1 MVTVYEQEAKEEMIR
16 WKRKLGKSQSMPG
29 RFAKKWQKKANAL
42 IPEKVH
48 SVVTASVKHM
58 VQGALTGSEYV
69 SKKEMDLTT
78 TFEEREDQVRE
89 LFRTYKNTAVA
100 EGIGTGAGGIMLG
113 LADFPLLLSIKMKF
127 LFDTAITYGYDCK
140 TFKERLFILTIFQ
153 LAFSEGEERAILLER
168 VENWDDYAKEL
179 PDDPKDPLVM
189 DWKAFQLSYR
199 DFIDL
204 PKMLQL
210 VPGFGAIVGA
220 AANSHFLEI
229 LKTTAMN
236 SYRMRMLNEPTE

>member
-1 MVTVYEQEAKEEMIR
+1 MIR
-16 WKRKLGKSQSMPG
+16 WKRKLGKSQSMTG
-29 RFAKKWQKKANAL
+29 RFAKKWQKKANAF

-48 SVVTASVKHM
+48 SVVTMSVKHM
-58 VQGALTGSEYV
+58 VQAALTGSEYV
-69 SKKEMDLTT
+69 SKRELDLTT
-78 TFEEREDQVRE
+78 TFEEREEQVLE

-153 LAFSEGEERAILLER
+153 LAFSEGDERAMLLER
-168 VENWDDYAKEL
+168 VENWETYAEDL
-179 PDDPKDPLVM
+179 PEDPNDPLAM
-189 DWKAFQLSYR
+189 DWKSFQLSYR

-236 SYRMRMLNEPTE
+236 SYRMRMLNEPNEK

>member
-1 MVTVYEQEAKEEMIR
+1 MIR
-16 WKRKLGKSQSMPG
+16 WKRKLGKSQSMTG
-29 RFAKKWQKKANAL
+29 RFAKKWQKKANAF

-48 SVVTASVKHM
+48 SVVTMSVKHM
-58 VQGALTGSEYV
+58 VQAALTGSEYV
-69 SKKEMDLTT
+69 SKRELDLTT
-78 TFEEREDQVRE
+78 TFEEREEKVLE

-127 LFDTAITYGYDCK
+127 LFDNAITYGYDCK

-153 LAFSEGEERAILLER
+153 LAFSEGDERAMLLER
-168 VENWDDYAKEL
+168 VENWETYAEDL
-179 PDDPKDPLVM
+179 PEDPNDPLAM
-189 DWKAFQLSYR
+189 DWKSFQLSYR

-236 SYRMRMLNEPTE
+236 SYRMRLLNEPNG